1 MRLDAIR
8 WTAALVAV
16 SCRFGAAATPEPRS
30 RRHLDREHQQRGFL
44 GARYLHDGS
53 SAANPGTRAAWK
65 PSFPVAGAYN
75 GALAGARQSP
85 GRDPYRIYHQGGV
98 SEVVRDQRSQNGSWV
113 YLGRYLFAAGSS
125 DAGRVTLDAGS
136 DGGVAIADAA
146 RSSAIRS
153 QASRRPG

>member
-1 MRLDAIR
+1 MPYAGRR
-8 WTAALVAV
+8 PWSPSRVVSGRRRRPSPGPGGTWTA
-16 SCRFGAAATPEPRS
+16 STSSE
-30 RRHLDREHQQRGFL
+30 GFL